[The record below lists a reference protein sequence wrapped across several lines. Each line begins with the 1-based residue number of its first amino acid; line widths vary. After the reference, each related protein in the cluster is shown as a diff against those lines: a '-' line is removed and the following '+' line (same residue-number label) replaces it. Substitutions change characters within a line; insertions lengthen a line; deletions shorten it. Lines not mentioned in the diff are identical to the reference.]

1 MSANLSGAEL
11 RTARGIAKELFEAA
25 KAADMTL
32 EEALDAIEQEEG
44 ADARAEMVELVG
56 EEMDLEPADAFI
68 ARITPHEPPPK
79 HTRPLLDF
87 FERARYEQ
95 VFEGHSWPPRHA
107 KTTTIVRCLARHIVQ
122 NPADLNGYVTFSHQK
137 ARSHSRIVRELV
149 ERAGVKLSKTAR
161 ALNEWRTE
169 QGGGLQAAGARAG
182 INGYGISGILVYDD
196 PYRSMQDAT
205 SPRLRET
212 IQEIAEG
219 TLFTRLEGGSVLVV
233 HTRWDLGDL
242 LGWLKKEKG
251 WRVINIEAIAPDPAS
266 DPEAEPDPC
275 GRAPGEAL
283 WGERYPVEACVGP
296 CGHAGHLNVIREMVG
311 PLVWGALFCGRP
323 PRRGSTVFKDA
334 TYYEPDGYVVDG
346 HRPGVSIDPAATAAT
361 SADWS
366 VALAGGMKGQGGLA
380 TLDLWNY
387 WHGQVELP
395 DLVDAVLPMIDE
407 WPGAPVF
414 AEAVAGFKF
423 LPQTLRRIDL
433 TRRQVLLE
441 DEIKA
446 WQEKWLANPSRPPQP
461 TLGPQRMRVV
471 PLYPSLDKLM
481 RAQAVAAAWNAGR
494 VRLPRGA
501 PWVVGFVARIQAFTG
516 MPGKEDDDADALS
529 GLWNGLWRST
539 SGSGMSTLIVTK
551 PADWDEGN

>member
-1 MSANLSGAEL
+1 MSANPRL
-11 RTARGIAKELFEAA
+11 ARGIARQLLELAA
-25 KAADMTL
+25 AEDMTL
-32 EEALDAIEQEEG
+32 EQALDAIEEADG
-44 ADARAEMVELVG
+44 ADARAEMVELI
-56 EEMDLEPADAFI
+56 ETELDLESTEDFI
-68 ARITPHEPPPK
+68 ARITPHEPAPP
-79 HTRPLLDF
+79 HTRPLRDF

-107 KTTTIVRCLARHIVQ
+107 KTTMIVRCLARHIVQ
-122 NPADLNGYVTFSHQK
+122 NPADLNGYVTFSHAK
-137 ARSHSRIVRELV
+137 ARSHSRIIRELV

-161 ALNEWRTE
+161 SLNEWRTE
-169 QGGGLQAAGARAG
+169 QGGGLLAAGARGG

-275 GRAPGEAL
+275 GRKPGEAL
-283 WGERYPVEACVGP
+283 WAERYPVEACSGP

-311 PLVWGALFCGRP
+311 PYVWGALFCGRP

-334 TYYEPDGYVVDG
+334 TYYDPEDYKVDG
-346 HRPGVSIDPAATAAT
+346 HRPGTGIDPAATAKT

-366 VALAGGMKGQGGLA
+366 VALNGGMRGTGGLA
-380 TLDLWNY
+380 TLDLWDY
-387 WHGQVELP
+387 WRGQVELP
-395 DLVDAVLPMIDE
+395 ELVDAILPMLDD

-414 AEAVAGFKF
+414 AEAVGGFKF
-423 LPQTLRRIDL
+423 LPQTLRKIDL
-433 TRRQVLLE
+433 TRRQALLE
-441 DEIKA
+441 DEIKE
-446 WQEKWLANPSRPPQP
+446 WMQRVLAEPKLQQP
-461 TLGPQRMRVV
+461 TLGPQRMRII
-471 PLYPSLDKLM
+471 PIYPSLDKLM

-494 VRLPRGA
+494 VRLPKGR
-501 PWVVGFVARIQAFTG
+501 PWVAGFVARIQAFTG

-529 GLWNGLWRST
+529 MLWNGLWKST
-539 SGSGMSTLIVTK
+539 TGTGMSTLIVQRS
-551 PADWDEGN
+551 AGDEEQMWD